1 MNESILLSIKKM
13 LGFDENYDAFDT
25 DILIFINAA
34 ISMLIQIG
42 AGPDDG
48 VTVKGKDEE
57 WSILIDNRED
67 LEDVKTYIYI
77 TVKIAFDPPSNS
89 SVLKSL
95 QDLRDE
101 CAWRI
106 LVQTE
111 EVQNG

>member
-1 MNESILLSIKKM
+1 M

-42 AGPDDG
+42 VGPDDG

>member
-48 VTVKGKDEE
+48 VTVKGKDEK

>member
-42 AGPDDG
+42 VGPDDG